1 MMSASSPESE
11 PSHSQGQHM
20 ATISHQGRFW
30 EVYLE
35 FDNDPTCPDSFRGLL
50 SFFPADANDGEVA
63 VRTGTIIIENSYEE
77 ALAKAR
83 TFEEPQLAGL
93 LRSCLP
99 G

>member
-1 MMSASSPESE
+1 
-11 PSHSQGQHM
+11 M
-20 ATISHQGRFW
+20 ATISHEGRFW

-35 FDNDPTCPDSFRGLL
+35 FDNDPMRPDSFRGLL
-50 SFFPADANDGEVA
+50 SFFPADDNDGEVA
-63 VRTGTIIIENSYEE
+63 ARTTTIIIENSYEE

-83 TFEEPQLAGL
+83 MFEEPQLAGL